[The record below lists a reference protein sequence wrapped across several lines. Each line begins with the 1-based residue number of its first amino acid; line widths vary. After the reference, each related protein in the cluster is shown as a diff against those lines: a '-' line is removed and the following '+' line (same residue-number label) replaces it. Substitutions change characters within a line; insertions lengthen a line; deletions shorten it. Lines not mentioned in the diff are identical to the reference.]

1 MPLTNDQ
8 QKGADAFFKFLFS
21 PAKTFILSGGAGVGK
36 TYLMAHLKNNM
47 HKRYNDAC
55 ALLGEPV
62 KYTDVLFT
70 ATTNKAAEVLE
81 NTINEPVMTIH
92 TCLHLTVEENF
103 KTGKTSIKRT
113 NKWAPIT
120 NSIIFIDEAS
130 MIDSTLYA
138 EILRTCLK
146 CKIIFVGDHAQMAPV
161 KEQISPIYS
170 GVDDKNFIFLSEPI
184 RNANSPALMNLCT
197 QLRATVETNVFN
209 PIKEI
214 PGHIEYLDSQ
224 QMQNKINATFI
235 SENADAR
242 ILCYTNKRVQSYN
255 EHIRQL
261 RGKTTMLEPGD
272 VMVVA
277 QSYADRGITLSVERE
292 VIVDSVQL
300 QTFSCRFNIQETQEP
315 DLEYYHARIK
325 SFDPAQLGKHQYP
338 TLYVK
343 IAKDPLYL
351 DSLLKRMARKKL
363 WQEYYTLKNTF
374 VDLRGK
380 EACTIYKSQGS
391 TYHTVFMDIG
401 NIGTSYN
408 AKQVARM
415 LFVGASR
422 ATTKLYLFGKLPGKY
437 NQTVNITGEKVDVE
451 SHQI

>member
-1 MPLTNDQ
+1 MPLTKDQ

-47 HKRYNDAC
+47 HKRYNEAC

-62 KYTDVLFT
+62 KYKNVIFT

-103 KTGKTSIKRT
+103 KTGKTSTKRT
-113 NKWAPIT
+113 NKWAPI
-120 NSIIFIDEAS
+120 NNAIVFIDEAS

-184 RNANSPALMNLCT
+184 RNADSPALMNLCT
-197 QLRATVETNVFN
+197 QLRDTVENNIFN

-214 PGHIEYLDSQ
+214 PGHIEYLNNQ
-224 QMQNKINATFI
+224 QMQNKIDTIFLP
-235 SENADAR
+235 ENADAR

-261 RGKTTMLEPGD
+261 RGKSAILEPGD

-277 QSYADRGITLSVERE
+277 QSYADKGITLSVERE
-292 VIVDSVQL
+292 VLVKSVEP
-300 QTFSCRFNIQETQEP
+300 QTLTCRFNIQEPHEL
-315 DLEYYHARIK
+315 DLEYYHARVK
-325 SFDPAQLGKHQYP
+325 SFDADHS
-338 TLYVK
+338 LYVK

-351 DSLLKRMARKKL
+351 DSLLKRMAKKKL
-363 WQEYYTLKNTF
+363 WQEYYTAKNAF

-408 AKQVARM
+408 TKQVARM

-437 NQTVNITGEKVDVE
+437 NQTVNVTGEKIDVE

>member
-1 MPLTNDQ
+1 MPLTKDQ

-36 TYLMAHLKNNM
+36 TYLMSHLKNNM
-47 HKRYNDAC
+47 HKRYNEAC

-113 NKWAPIT
+113 NKWAPI
-120 NSIIFIDEAS
+120 NNAIIFIDEAS

-161 KEQISPIYS
+161 KEHISPIYS

-184 RNANSPALMNLCT
+184 RNAGSPALMNLCT
-197 QLRATVETNVFN
+197 QLRATVETEIFN

-214 PGHIEYLDSQ
+214 PGHIEYLDNQ
-224 QMQNKINATFI
+224 QMQNQINTTFF
-235 SENADAR
+235 SENANAR

-261 RGKTTMLEPGD
+261 RGKSAILEPKD
-272 VMVVA
+272 LMVVA
-277 QSYADRGITLSVERE
+277 QSYVDRGITLSVERE
-292 VIVDSVQL
+292 VLIQSVEP
-300 QTFSCRFNIQETQEP
+300 QTFTCRFSIQEPHEP
-315 DLEYYHARIK
+315 DLEYYYARVK
-325 SFDPAQLGKHQYP
+325 EFNSGHSLK
-338 TLYVK
+338 VK
-343 IAKDPLYL
+343 ILKNPLYL

-363 WQEYYTLKNTF
+363 WQEYYTAKGTF

-437 NQTVNITGEKVDVE
+437 NQTVKNTGEELDVE
-451 SHQI
+451 SYQI